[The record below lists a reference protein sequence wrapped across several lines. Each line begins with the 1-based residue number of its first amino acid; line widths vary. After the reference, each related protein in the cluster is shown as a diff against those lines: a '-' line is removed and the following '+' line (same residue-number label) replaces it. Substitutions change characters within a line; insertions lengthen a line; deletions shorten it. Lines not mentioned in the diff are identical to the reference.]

1 MNSKAKTLLKVGL
14 PLVIVIQLISITF
27 LLAKMSRD
35 KAFSC
40 KAVGNYF
47 VCKQIKL
54 KWYIKKVKEAQVRML
69 KMEPIRV
76 RCRVCSK
83 EVKARAG
90 KSVCCGC
97 SNMTTIKGDVI
108 SAVDLSLVI
117 MLNTY
122 SVKED
127 SGLSNEQLE
136 WQKARSRRKIT
147 KMDFEVR

>member
-1 MNSKAKTLLKVGL
+1 MNEAK
-14 PLVIVIQLISITF
+14 
-27 LLAKMSRD
+27 
-35 KAFSC
+35 
-40 KAVGNYF
+40 
-47 VCKQIKL
+47 
-54 KWYIKKVKEAQVRML
+54 VRML

-76 RCRVCSK
+76 RCRSCGK
-83 EVKARAG
+83 EVKAAAG

-97 SNMTTIKGDVI
+97 ENMTTIKGDVI
-108 SAVDLSLVI
+108 SAVDLSKVI